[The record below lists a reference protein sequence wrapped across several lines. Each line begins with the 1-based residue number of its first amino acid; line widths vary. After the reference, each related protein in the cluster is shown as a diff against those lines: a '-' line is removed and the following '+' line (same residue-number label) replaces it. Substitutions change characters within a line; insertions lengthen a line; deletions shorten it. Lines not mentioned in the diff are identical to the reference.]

1 MLDVVIGLRVSEEE
15 ERLGLDASQH
25 GERGYALE
33 QAGPLAPAE
42 APASAPRPV
51 PQPVPQQAS
60 SEAS

>member
-1 MLDVVIGLRVSEEE
+1 MGLRVSEEA

-25 GERGYALE
+25 GERGYVLE
-33 QAGPLAPAE
+33 EAGPLAPAQ